1 MTLVG
6 MSRRERQIMEI
17 LYRRGQASVSEVR
30 AAMNDA
36 PSYSA
41 VRAMLRV
48 LKGKGHVKHQP
59 EGLKYMYR
67 PVVNRE
73 KAKRS
78 ALRSLVDTFFNDRP
92 DEVVAAL
99 LDVSSRRLT
108 AEELDRMAAMI
119 DEARREGK

>member
-1 MTLVG
+1 MTMVG

-48 LKGKGHVKHQP
+48 LKDKGHVKHQA

-78 ALRSLVDTFFNDRP
+78 ALKSLVDTFFNDRP

-119 DEARREGK
+119 NEARREGN

>member
-1 MTLVG
+1 MSLVG

-48 LKGKGHVKHQP
+48 LKDKGHVKHEA

-78 ALRSLVDTFFNDRP
+78 ALKSLVDTFFNDRP

-119 DEARREGK
+119 NEARREGN

>member
-1 MTLVG
+1 MSLVG

-48 LKGKGHVKHQP
+48 LQDKGHVKHQA

-78 ALRSLVDTFFNDRP
+78 ALKSLVDTFFNDRP

>member
-48 LKGKGHVKHQP
+48 LKDKGHVKHQP

-78 ALRSLVDTFFNDRP
+78 ALKSLVDTFFNDRP

-119 DEARREGK
+119 DEARREGR

>member
-48 LKGKGHVKHQP
+48 LKDKGHVKHQA

-78 ALRSLVDTFFNDRP
+78 ALKSLVDTFFNDRP

-119 DEARREGK
+119 NAARREGN